1 MRLHIALV
9 LLLLTG
15 CATPPPLQDDTPLPA
30 EKAHV
35 VILPQYRF
43 GKVVPG
49 EVEIELTRILSAT
62 ERSSIYMPKMPNNQI
77 SVLALEP
84 GVYFVS
90 AINSGD
96 RYMRHKSESLESL
109 FEVKRGQ
116 INYAGNWRLTGVVR
130 GSWLS
135 GSPADGFSSINYSL
149 SFSVVEDK
157 AVLEELRK
165 THPKTLARLPLRYT
179 RIDLK
184 NPEAVRQVGAP
195 G

>member
-1 MRLHIALV
+1 MRILKALV
-9 LLLLTG
+9 LLLLAG
-15 CATPPPLQDDTPLPA
+15 CATATSLQDDTPLPA

-43 GKVVPG
+43 GRVAPA
-49 EVEIELTRILSAT
+49 EIEIELTRIVSAT
-62 ERSSIYMPKMPNNQI
+62 ERSSIFMPKMPNNQI

-96 RYMRHKSESLESL
+96 RYMRHRSESLESL

-130 GSWLS
+130 DSWLR
-135 GSPADGFSSINYSL
+135 GTVADGSSSINYSL

-157 AVLEELRK
+157 AVLEELRR
-165 THPKTLARLPLRYT
+165 THPRTLARLPLRYT
-179 RIDLK
+179 RVDLK
-184 NPEAVRQVGAP
+184 DSEAVRRVGAP